1 MSHLRPEDRRNRHS
15 RSACKRGRH
24 LYGEAQ
30 NIGGGIR
37 RQVCETCGGV
47 TIDLSGAE
55 PGTEAHRRPNAIG
68 SLPSDS

>member
-1 MSHLRPEDRRNRHS
+1 MSHLRPEDRKSRHS

-24 LYGEAQ
+24 HYGEAQ
-30 NIGGGIR
+30 SIGGGIR

-55 PGTEAHRRPNAIG
+55 PPADVIRRSDTIG
-68 SLPSDS
+68 SVPGDS